1 MANENLVKL
10 AKHNLGFFHNESD
23 LAEYMAF
30 LFSELAKL
38 DSGWSQTLEMDI
50 AEMESE

>member
-1 MANENLVKL
+1 MTNENLVKL
-10 AKHNLGFFHNESD
+10 AKYNLEFFHNETD
-23 LAEYMAF
+23 LVEYLAF

-38 DSGWSQTLEMDI
+38 DSDWSQTLEMDI

>member
-1 MANENLVKL
+1 MTKENLVKL
-10 AKHNLGFFHNESD
+10 AKYNLEFFHNESD
-23 LAEYMAF
+23 LADYVAF

-38 DSGWSQTLEMDI
+38 DSGWSQTLEMDF